1 MTKASIKPRTL
12 LLRLY
17 GIGPAV
23 GLITGCLA
31 ALFTTQIVRMN
42 PDQVIFLLQA
52 LAALATLSMLV
63 YYVLLRK
70 FLAPVADYL
79 RSSNAILA
87 ETTLRHKALYAI
99 NRVPGQL
106 ALLGVGI
113 YPLIGL
119 ALFVAVRWKY
129 PYTDTLSWTLSL
141 LDILGLGFL
150 SEMVIYVFAKQTLQ
164 PLRKELAT
172 AIEDPDIR
180 DRLAPWLPLTKK
192 ILIAMISLALISIT
206 IVATISQTRNRRGIE
221 NLIHDE
227 QNKVLQHLQSEL
239 PTAATQEV
247 LQYAQTRFAFLAIE
261 FAVLDTVSRQPVPG
275 SSALLVDYEIAAIQ
289 SAMLDGS
296 TAGNSLNWSTPHIF
310 TWQNLGAERGT
321 LIAIGTK
328 DRVIQETLES
338 RSTIVLFAI
347 TICILTLVI
356 AFFAAQDIRDSMR
369 SLRAHI
375 TQIAAGDLTRGNT
388 FESEDE
394 FGKISRDLD
403 KMSFALRN
411 TLSKMSAIADRV
423 DQTVRDVSRAS
434 RDVSS
439 VTSTQF
445 DGIRSA
451 TQTMTNVV
459 QQADGITAASDS
471 LSQSIDESNSAA
483 IEIRAVAKKLHAHTH
498 TLATQAKD
506 SKAAIQNMITDIQ
519 NIAQRTDQLSIAVTE
534 ASRNLDAMVQQIE
547 HIDRNASM
555 TAGLS
560 REMMDA
566 ATQGC
571 HQVEQTIE
579 GMNTIHT
586 ATQMAQTVIREL
598 DTHTANIGEIVNVIQ
613 SVADQTN
620 LLALNAAIISAQAG
634 EHGRAFAVVS
644 DEIKHLAER
653 VGSNAKEIGS
663 LVSGLQ
669 SQSGHA
675 IDMIT
680 QGVENVERGVVLSR
694 AAGVAL
700 EKINASAK
708 KSHGQI
714 GEIAELVREHT
725 RLAADAAAFIERV
738 SADARNI
745 HQASESQTRSAHTVL
760 HVSETLEAM
769 THTVGVTT
777 EQQGQS
783 TTHIAKHLENVK
795 DEVSGIHEALR
806 EQSEVCK
813 KTETLLEALLVRT
826 QENEKST
833 KRMDDA
839 MQDLASQ
846 SEALRAS
853 ILNFKF

>member
-1 MTKASIKPRTL
+1 MSRSLIKPRTL

-23 GLITGCLA
+23 GFITGCLA

-42 PDQVIFLLQA
+42 PEQVIFLLQA
-52 LAALATLSMLV
+52 LAVLATFSMLV
-63 YYVLLRK
+63 YYALLRK
-70 FLAPVADYL
+70 ILMPVANYL
-79 RSSNAILA
+79 RSSDSILA
-87 ETTLRHKALYAI
+87 DIALQHKTLYAI

-113 YPLIGL
+113 YPLIAL
-119 ALFVAVRWKY
+119 ALFIAMRLKY

-141 LDILGLGFL
+141 IDILGLGFL

-164 PLRKELAT
+164 PLRKELAS

-192 ILIAMISLALISIT
+192 ILIAMTSLALISIT
-206 IVATISQTRNRRGIE
+206 IVATVSQTRNRRSVE
-221 NLIHDE
+221 NLIYDE
-227 QNKVLQHLQSEL
+227 QNKVLLHLKAEL
-239 PTAATQEV
+239 PAASAQEV
-247 LQYAQTRFAFLAIE
+247 LQFAQTHFSFLEIE
-261 FAVLDTVSRQPVPG
+261 FVALDTISSQPLPE
-275 SSALLVDYEIAAIQ
+275 SSTMLLDYEIAAIRN
-289 SAMLDGS
+289 ALIDGK
-296 TAGNSLNWSTPHIF
+296 TAGNSLDWSTPHIF
-310 TWQNLGAERGT
+310 AWQSLGTERGT
-321 LIAIGTK
+321 LVAVGSK
-328 DRVIQETLES
+328 DRVVQETLKS
-338 RSTIVLFAI
+338 RGAIVVFAVA
-347 TICILTLVI
+347 ICLLTLVI
-356 AFFAAQDIRDSMR
+356 AFFSAQDIRDSMH

-375 TQIAAGDLTRGNT
+375 EQIAAGDLTRGDT

-394 FGKISRDLD
+394 FGKISRSLD
-403 KMSFALRN
+403 KMSFSLRN
-411 TLSKMSAIADRV
+411 TLSEMSAVADRV

-434 RDVSS
+434 HDVSS
-439 VTSTQF
+439 VTSAQF
-445 DGIRSA
+445 EGIRGA

-459 QQADGITAASDS
+459 QQSDGITAASDS

-498 TLATQAKD
+498 TLSTQAKD
-506 SKAAIQNMITDIQ
+506 SKAAIQNMITDIH
-519 NIAQRTDQLSIAVTE
+519 NIAQRTDQLSLAVTE
-534 ASRNLDAMVQQIE
+534 ASHNLDAMVQQIE

-555 TAGLS
+555 TSGLS

-579 GMNTIHT
+579 GMNVIHT

-598 DTHTANIGEIVNVIQ
+598 DTHTANIGEIVSVIQ
-613 SVADQTN
+613 GVADQTN

-653 VGSNAKEIGS
+653 VASNAKEIGS
-663 LVSGLQ
+663 LVHGLQ

-680 QGVENVERGVVLSR
+680 QGVENVERGVELSR
-694 AAGVAL
+694 AAGIAL
-700 EKINASAK
+700 EKINVSAK

-714 GEIAELVREHT
+714 DEIAALVREHT

-738 SADARNI
+738 STDARNI
-745 HQASESQTRSAHTVL
+745 HQASESQTRSAQTVL
-760 HVSETLEAM
+760 NVSETLEAM

-795 DEVSGIHEALR
+795 DEVTGIHKALR
-806 EQSEVCK
+806 EQSEACK
-813 KTETLLEALLVRT
+813 TTETLLEALLVRT

-839 MQDLASQ
+839 MHDLAAQ

-853 ILNFKF
+853 ILKFKF